1 MPQSSS
7 ALATRAFDVRI
18 VGIDP
23 GSYNMGW
30 GVLECV
36 GSRLTH
42 VASGTIKAPAGP
54 LPTRLLHLH
63 RELVKCLQA
72 HGPVSAAVETMF
84 HAKNTQS
91 VFVLAQAR
99 GAALLALAQHDL
111 AVTEYSPS
119 QIKQAATGRG
129 NSGKDEVRLMVQ
141 RLLQLQDL
149 PRKGVPVMGSDTS
162 DALACAL
169 CHAQNAPHA
178 ARLAAL

>member
-1 MPQSSS
+1 
-7 ALATRAFDVRI
+7 VRI

-23 GSYNMGW
+23 GSHKLGW

-42 VASGTIKAPAGP
+42 IASGTLKAAAGP
-54 LPTRLLHLH
+54 LPERLLQLH
-63 RELVKCLQA
+63 RQLSAHLVTYA
-72 HGPVSAAVETMF
+72 PHIAAVETMY

-99 GAALLALAQHDL
+99 GAALLALAQAGL
-111 AVTEYSPS
+111 TVNEYSPS

-129 NSGKDEVRLMVQ
+129 NSDKEQVRAMVE
-141 RLLQLQDL
+141 RLLQIPPNSRPLGQDQ
-149 PRKGVPVMGSDTS
+149 S

-169 CHAQNAPHA
+169 CHAQHAPA
-178 ARLAAL
+178 LRRLAAL

>member
-1 MPQSSS
+1 M
-7 ALATRAFDVRI
+7 RI

-23 GSYNMGW
+23 GSHNMGW

-36 GSRLTH
+36 GSRLSH
-42 VASGTIKAPAGP
+42 VASGTIKAPPGP
-54 LPTRLLHLH
+54 LPLRLVHLH
-63 RELVKCLQA
+63 RELSQFLRA
-72 HGPVSAAVETMF
+72 HAPVSAAVETMY

-99 GAALLALAQHDL
+99 GIALLALAQHSL
-111 AVTEYSPS
+111 AVTEYSPG

-129 NSGKDEVRLMVQ
+129 NSNKDEVRMMVQ
-141 RLLQLQDL
+141 RLLCLS
-149 PRKGVPVMGSDTS
+149 PGAKAMPTDTS

-169 CHAQNAPHA
+169 CHAQTAPHQ